1 MTDESLYLRFVV
13 ALGIGLAAGI
23 ERGWKLR
30 DEPTG
35 QREAGIRTF
44 TILAL
49 IGFAAGVGAAPL
61 GGLFAAA
68 VALGVSAFVVTLYYF
83 DLATPGADRGATTEV
98 AAFLVFLLGA
108 LAGAG
113 EVLAAAIA
121 GVVLVLLLDLKED
134 LHAFLRR
141 VQELELTAGIK
152 LLVVS
157 VVLLPVLP
165 NQGFGPG
172 GVLNPYELW
181 WAVVLIAAIGF
192 AGYVAMRV
200 VGAKKGALMMG
211 LLGGLVSSTSLTVS
225 AARSSRMAPAASS
238 ALAAAVATAQSVMFI
253 RTGLVVAALN
263 SALLQHIVLPLAFG
277 ALTAIGCALWLMRR
291 ALAEQDDNPIEP
303 GSPDMLGD
311 AMKFVLVVACVL
323 IVGHYAQRYAGDIGV
338 VLAGLLSGAIDVD
351 AASVS
356 ASRLSGGEMH
366 QATLAA
372 AGLSVAAA
380 LVSNSVVKGLIART
394 QGAPAFAMPAMIV
407 LGASAVAVGA
417 GALVDFIIR

>member
-225 AARSSRMAPAASS
+225 AARSSRTAPAASS

-323 IVGHYAQRYAGDIGV
+323 IVAHYAQRYAGDIGV

-380 LVSNSVVKGLIART
+380 LVSNSAVKGLIART
-394 QGAPAFAMPAMIV
+394 QGAPAFATPAMIV

>member
-30 DEPTG
+30 HEPTG

-49 IGFAAGVGAAPL
+49 IGFAAGVGATPL

-68 VALGVSAFVVTLYYF
+68 VALGVSAFVVILYYF

-121 GVVLVLLLDLKED
+121 GVMLVLLLDLKEE

-181 WAVVLIAAIGF
+181 WAVVVIAAIGF
-192 AGYVAMRV
+192 AGYIAMRV

-225 AARSSRMAPAASS
+225 AARSSKVASAASP

-263 SALLQHIVLPLAFG
+263 SALLQHIILPLAFG
-277 ALTAIGCALWLMRR
+277 ALTAIGFALWLTRR
-291 ALAEQDDNPIEP
+291 ALKDNDDQPLDP
-303 GSPDMLGD
+303 GSPDMLND
-311 AMKFVLVVACVL
+311 AIKFVLVVACVL
-323 IVGHYAQRYAGDIGV
+323 IVAHYAQRYAGDIGV

-366 QATLAA
+366 QTTLAA

-380 LVSNSVVKGLIART
+380 LVSNSAVKGLIART
-394 QGAPAFAMPAMIV
+394 QGAAEFAKPAMMV
-407 LGASAVAVGA
+407 LGASALAVCA
-417 GALVDFIIR
+417 GALADFIIR